1 MPACR
6 NLACFQ
12 GLATNAP
19 NPGPLDPHTHTFQGV
34 GRFLPAGALF
44 CQKGLPF
51 CPAPKHSA
59 AHTAQVVTPYPDKT
73 AWQST
78 KLPCSSWA
86 GSPLE
91 MGASQT
97 HSVQATCT
105 MTVRSSCRP
114 ACLHGGRAPC
124 SRAHAHSLSCAHRQ
138 VRQGQVAL
146 QPAHLAV
153 ARPRARRRCGCI
165 EQQGSTQLVTG
176 MRKLEC
182 TSAGSASCKHPRA
195 TCLPATGDAPRVAVE
210 GDTVVLHY
218 VCRDESGNIVDDSRE
233 HSEPVRLLL

>member
-1 MPACR
+1 MCRLHPQIVPFAGPWRPAR
-6 NLACFQ
+6 
-12 GLATNAP
+12 GE
-19 NPGPLDPHTHTFQGV
+19 PLCCAVAHVFDVEHCLPHICHT
-34 GRFLPAGALF
+34 RF
-44 CQKGLPF
+44 CTQ
-51 CPAPKHSA
+51 
-59 AHTAQVVTPYPDKT
+59 Y
-73 AWQST
+73 
-78 KLPCSSWA
+78 
-86 GSPLE
+86 
-91 MGASQT
+91 M
-97 HSVQATCT
+97 QATCT

-114 ACLHGGRAPC
+114 ACLHSGRAPC